1 VGRDCWSLVRGRE
14 FAQWRCVAGFEKRL
28 VYILRSDRNP
38 ERHYTG
44 VTTDI
49 VQGLRLHNAGLN
61 TDTARDRPWSVVVSI
76 EFNTVQSALEF
87 ERYLKSGSGR
97 AFAKRHFP

>member
-1 VGRDCWSLVRGRE
+1 MGGRE
-14 FAQWRCVAGFEKRL
+14 FALSRCVAGFEKRI

-49 VQGLRLHNAGLN
+49 VQRLRWHNAGQN

-76 EFNTVQSALEF
+76 EFSTEQSALEF

>member
-1 VGRDCWSLVRGRE
+1 
-14 FAQWRCVAGFEKRL
+14 VAGFEKRI

-49 VQGLRLHNAGLN
+49 AQRLRWHNAGQN
-61 TDTARDRPWSVVVSI
+61 TDTARDRPWSLVVSI
-76 EFNTVQSALEF
+76 EFNTEQSALEF

>member
-1 VGRDCWSLVRGRE
+1 
-14 FAQWRCVAGFEKRL
+14 VAGFEKRI

-38 ERHYTG
+38 ERHDTG

-49 VQGLRLHNAGLN
+49 NQRLRWHNAGQN

-76 EFNTVQSALEF
+76 EFTTEQSALEF

-97 AFAKRHFP
+97 AANEPVAKLVPDSPPV

>member
-1 VGRDCWSLVRGRE
+1 VNRTI
-14 FAQWRCVAGFEKRL
+14 

-38 ERHYTG
+38 QRHYTG
-44 VTTDI
+44 VTSDVRT
-49 VQGLRLHNAGLN
+49 RLACHNAGEN
-61 TDTARDRPWSVVVSI
+61 THTARDRPWRLIVAI
-76 EFNTVQSALEF
+76 EFAAEQAALRF